1 MCIRIKFGN
10 IEKAK
15 RYHTMSKTNKL
26 SKLKPALCFIMA
38 AVSACAL
45 CLSLK
50 TVHIFGVDSALERM
64 LFDFQKSFSG
74 NNLTSVL
81 LFGFLTAFYY
91 KYSFGE
97 SKLNQKIW
105 VSLISAL
112 FAGFMVIGKSF
123 DANGGIAVL
132 LSSGRS
138 AVKAMIV
145 FVGFVILF
153 YNLSNFFISLFK
165 KPSKS
170 EEKGKFPQ
178 WSARS
183 FWACTG
189 IIFACWLVYLIIFF
203 PGTSGQDVSNQIKE
217 FYGFPDFFYR
227 LSENKVS
234 DTVFLTDHHPV
245 AHTIL
250 IGIFMKIGELFG
262 YQNIGLYLL
271 TILQTLA
278 TCMTF
283 AFSVCY
289 LAKRN
294 VPKSF
299 LKISLALYA
308 LNPVFPLMA
317 INLSKNS
324 FYAFWFVLY
333 LICFFQYVEEPKET
347 SKSVW
352 WNILLVVSVICQ
364 MLFLKYGVYVVLVSG
379 VYLIIQLRHQWKTL
393 VPALLI
399 PVLLFETVYTNM
411 LLPACGVSPGS
422 TNEMLSV
429 PFQQTA
435 RYVRDHGDDVTPEEK
450 ELLSKM
456 FIYEKLPKEY
466 DPMSVDDVK
475 WNAYRFNNG
484 VSKVDY
490 LKVWFKQFLRH
501 PMCYVE
507 ATANNVYGYFYPL
520 SAMWFYY
527 DLDGSCRNW
536 KELDGIVNIGSA
548 GEFESERGLV
558 AEGVQTLEK
567 TPAGY
572 FLMNGMFYMWTC
584 MFMCIVLLAAK
595 KYKYLA
601 VMVPTAVTALFCILS
616 PVNAHSRYFLPI
628 VYATLFSVG
637 MTLYACKNDK
647 DVQEEKQNG

>member
-1 MCIRIKFGN
+1 MK
-10 IEKAK
+10 
-15 RYHTMSKTNKL
+15 KTL
-26 SKLKPALCFIMA
+26 DRLKPALCFIMA
-38 AVSACAL
+38 SFSATAL
-45 CLSLK
+45 FLNLK
-50 TVHIFGVDSALERM
+50 TVHVFGMNSGLRRLIFDLG
-64 LFDFQKSFSG
+64 KSLSG
-74 NNLTSVL
+74 NSLSAVL
-81 LFGFLTAFYY
+81 IFVFLFGFYYAF
-91 KYSFGE
+91 SFKKTE
-97 SKLNQKIW
+97 LNQKIW
-105 VSLISAL
+105 SSVLSVL
-112 FAGFMVIGKSF
+112 FSFFMVMGKSF
-123 DANGGIAVL
+123 VANNSMTVL
-132 LSSGRS
+132 LSGGRN
-138 AVKAMIV
+138 AVKAMLAL
-145 FVGFVILF
+145 VGYVILF
-153 YNLSNFFISLFK
+153 YNLSNFLINLFT

-170 EEKGKFPQ
+170 EDKGRFPQ

-189 IIFACWLVYLIIFF
+189 IIFVCWLGYLIIFF
-203 PGTSGQDVSNQIKE
+203 PGTSGPDVSNQIKE

-245 AHTIL
+245 AHTIV

-262 YQNIGLYLL
+262 YQNIGLYLF
-271 TILQTLA
+271 TIIQTLL

-308 LNPVFPLMA
+308 LVPVYPLMA

-379 VYLIIQLRHQWKTL
+379 VYLIVQQRKQWKTL

-456 FIYEKLPKEY
+456 FIYEKLPEKY
-466 DPMSVDDVK
+466 DPMSVDNVK

-484 VSKVDY
+484 VSKADY
-490 LKVWFKQFLRH
+490 LKVWFSQFLRH
-501 PMCYVE
+501 PLCYVD
-507 ATANNVYGYFYPL
+507 ATAHNVFGYFYPF

-527 DLDGSCRNW
+527 DLDGACRNW
-536 KELDGIVNIGSA
+536 RELDGIVNIGSA
-548 GEFESERGLV
+548 QEFESERELV
-558 AEGVQTLEK
+558 EDGVKALEK

-572 FLMNGMFYMWTC
+572 FLMNGTFYMWTC

-637 MTLYACKNDK
+637 MTLYACRSDKNT
-647 DVQEEKQNG
+647 QEEK